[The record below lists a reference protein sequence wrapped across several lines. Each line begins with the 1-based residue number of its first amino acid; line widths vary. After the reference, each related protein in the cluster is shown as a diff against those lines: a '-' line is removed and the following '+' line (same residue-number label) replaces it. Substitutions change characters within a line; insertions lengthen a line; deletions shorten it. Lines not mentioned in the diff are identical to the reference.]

1 MFVKSML
8 LIAAAAMAAQAQ
20 EQARTQIP
28 SGTPVQ
34 VRLGQTI
41 SSKTAKSGDP
51 WIGTLSA
58 DLAAD
63 GRVIALKG
71 APVKGIVV
79 SANPSGRL
87 SSPGDVALQLTSV
100 TIEGAEV
107 NVVTSTVDQ
116 KGGSHKK
123 RNAALIG
130 GGAVLGTIIG
140 AAAGG
145 GTGAAVGAA
154 SGAGA
159 GTAGAA
165 ATGKKDVAFPVESM
179 LTFTVK

>member
-8 LIAAAAMAAQAQ
+8 MIATAALAVQAAD
-20 EQARTQIP
+20 IP
-28 SGTPVQ
+28 PGTPIQ

-51 WIGTLSA
+51 WVGTLSA
-58 DLAAD
+58 DLAFD
-63 GRVIALKG
+63 GQVFARRG
-71 APVKGIVV
+71 TPVKGIVV

-87 SSPGDVALQLTSV
+87 SSPGDVAVQLTAITV
-100 TIEGAEV
+100 NGQDV
-107 NVVTSTVDQ
+107 NVVT
-116 KGGSHKK
+116 GGVAQEGASHKK

-145 GTGAAVGAA
+145 GKGASIGAA

-179 LTFTVK
+179 LTFTVR